1 MTNRIYIQNQNC
13 FNSPKGTENQY
24 ATNCMIILGVTCI
37 LMMNQDIKHLIG
49 NEVQEP
55 SVAQVFIK
63 YNIPRLLGE
72 HEFDIFI
79 NGNAYV
85 QQKTLLVKFIVCIC
99 VYYVFNT

>member
-63 YNIPRLLGE
+63 YDIPRLLGE

-79 NGNAYV
+79 NGFCLC
-85 QQKTLLVKFIVCIC
+85 TTEDFIGEIYSMHLC
-99 VYYVFNT
+99 VLRV